1 MHASGRLRKNKRVA
15 SSCPSFDSV
24 HRAERAEALMKG
36 IRTIL
41 SGASGAGVYLL
52 EKRGSHTLSTN
63 RIFQNEIY
71 FASRATRA
79 EDRPLRSGIG
89 SLVCVDP
96 YGLTWFCSGRR
107 SSNFSGGKS
116 RFGAGT
122 SSWRIRWER
131 EHSRTSREDT
141 ETTGRTLLRSFDEL
155 VARSSGN
162 RETNLPSPAQTDSK
176 REHGARS
183 TLGLTFDCLGA

>member
-1 MHASGRLRKNKRVA
+1 MRPETRVPRLSARPAARVFSGERRPVARVHASGRLRKNKRVA

-41 SGASGAGVYLL
+41 SGASGAGVNLL
-52 EKRGSHTLSTN
+52 EERGSHTLSSN
-63 RIFQNEIY
+63 RISQNEIY

-96 YGLTWFCSGRR
+96 YGLTWFRSGRR
-107 SSNFSGGKS
+107 SSNFCGGKS
-116 RFGAGT
+116 RFGNKLVEDPLGT
-122 SSWRIRWER
+122 RALANK
-131 EHSRTSREDT
+131 SRGHRD
-141 ETTGRTLLRSFDEL
+141 D
-155 VARSSGN
+155 
-162 RETNLPSPAQTDSK
+162 
-176 REHGARS
+176 
-183 TLGLTFDCLGA
+183 